1 MIKGTDGRTGRIE
14 NSIVGNS
21 SIVSGGYVRDSVIGN
36 NVYISSGA
44 VVEESV
50 VLGDVIV
57 GEGARIHRAIID
69 HGNAIEAGEGIG
81 YDQDYDAARYYL
93 DDSGIVV
100 VPHNPL
106 S

>member
-1 MIKGTDGRTGRIE
+1 MDGRTGRIE

-21 SIVSGGYVRDSVIGN
+21 SVVSGGYVRDSVIGN

-44 VVEESV
+44 MVAESV
-50 VLGDVIV
+50 ILGDVIV
-57 GEGARIHRAIID
+57 GKGVRIHRAIID
-69 HGNAIEAGEGIG
+69 HGNVIEAGQRIG

-93 DDSGIVV
+93 DASGIAV

-106 S
+106 V